1 MNPYTKLEF
10 YSKDNDKILPITRM
24 HFALNSQTIK
34 YVWCMNEV
42 GEEIG
47 FKLPEDGRIRRVKSL
62 IQAERTK
69 LKESK

>member
-10 YSKDNDKILPITRM
+10 YSKDNDKILPITRI

-47 FKLPEDGRIRRVKSL
+47 FKLPEDGRIRRVKSDEHHRH
-62 IQAERTK
+62 Q
-69 LKESK
+69 SS